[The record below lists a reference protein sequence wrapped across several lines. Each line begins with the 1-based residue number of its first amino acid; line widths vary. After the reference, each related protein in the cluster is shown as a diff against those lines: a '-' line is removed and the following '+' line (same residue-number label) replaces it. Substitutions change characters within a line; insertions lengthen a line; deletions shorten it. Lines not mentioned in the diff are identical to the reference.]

1 MIKKTDELAVH
12 LRLCQREGGELPCE
26 AQRGHANDLSPSLSS
41 LERGFS
47 MISAIFLLIVIAAL
61 GTFAVTL
68 SSTQHQTALLDIL
81 GSRTYQ
87 AARAGIEWG
96 AYQVVPGSA
105 LDFASSC
112 RANGNSSNTI
122 SPLAGTLA
130 NCTVTVNCIAAS
142 HLEGASTVW
151 GYQLAASAV
160 QGAGTFNYVER
171 TIASDVWVVE

>member
-1 MIKKTDELAVH
+1 MTQKIEEAAN
-12 LRLCQREGGELPCE
+12 RCQPRQREGGWLPYGQLCNSTCIP
-26 AQRGHANDLSPSLSS
+26 RISP

-112 RANGNSSNTI
+112 RASGNSSNTI

-130 NCTVTVNCIAAS
+130 NCTVTVNCIATS
-142 HLEGASTVW
+142 HPEGASTVW
-151 GYQLAASAV
+151 GYQLAASAA